1 MSEILLGKEVEYKSI
16 YDKSLLFP
24 ISRSLGRNK
33 INLQGVLPFSGYD
46 LWNCYEVSWLNIKGK
61 PEVRIMH
68 FIVPA
73 ESEYL
78 VESKSIKLYL
88 NSFNNTKFSTAE
100 EVKGLIQTDLS
111 QSAGAQV
118 EVIMH
123 KLNHYKNK
131 TIGLFDGICLDD
143 LDVEI
148 SDYSV
153 NSDLLKAKTES
164 HLEHGKDSHCEEVAS
179 QPMCQSQDVRDHHA
193 APKRSLADNIV
204 SETLYSNL
212 LKSNCLVTGQ
222 PDWASIEIKYSGQ
235 KINHEALLKYIISYR
250 NHNGF
255 HEECIE
261 HIFMDILNIYQPKEL
276 SIFAKYTRRGGVD
289 INPFRTNLDLKNTEI
304 NKIRDVRQ

>member
-24 ISRSLGRNK
+24 IKRSLGRNK
-33 INLQGVLPFSGYD
+33 IKIQGALPFSGYD
-46 LWNCYEVSWLNIKGK
+46 LWNCYEVSWLNLKGK

-88 NSFNNTKFSTAE
+88 NSFNNTKFATDK
-100 EVKGLIQTDLS
+100 EVKDQIQVDLS
-111 QSAGAQV
+111 EAARAMV
-118 EVIMH
+118 EVTMH
-123 KLNHYKNK
+123 ELNHYKN
-131 TIGLFDGICLDD
+131 TAIGLFDGICIDG

-153 NSDLLKAKTES
+153 NSDLLYDRHAELVS
-164 HLEHGKDSHCEEVAS
+164 AS
-179 QPMCQSQDVRDHHA
+179 GDLGAMTHEIPYCVRDDATLQDH
-193 APKRSLADNIV
+193 IV

-222 PDWASIEIKYSGQ
+222 PDWASILIKYSGR

-261 HIFMDILNIYQPKEL
+261 HIFVDLLNTYKPKEL
-276 SIFAKYTRRGGVD
+276 SVFAKYTRRGGVD
-289 INPFRTNLDLKNTEI
+289 INPFRTNLDLKNTEV
-304 NKIRDVRQ
+304 NKTRDVRQ